1 MFCQKKKNTFAFKS
15 GTQTQVS
22 FQHKFQQRLIL
33 QIFLDDWF
41 ALIEL
46 KEYSLL

>member
-22 FQHKFQQRLIL
+22 FQHKFQQQ